1 MPHSIKENVENKKID
16 LNNFQIMIDD
26 RQGLYLNQMSLI

>member
-1 MPHSIKENVENKKID
+1 MPHSMIKENVENKKID

-26 RQGLYLNQMSLI
+26 RQRLKV